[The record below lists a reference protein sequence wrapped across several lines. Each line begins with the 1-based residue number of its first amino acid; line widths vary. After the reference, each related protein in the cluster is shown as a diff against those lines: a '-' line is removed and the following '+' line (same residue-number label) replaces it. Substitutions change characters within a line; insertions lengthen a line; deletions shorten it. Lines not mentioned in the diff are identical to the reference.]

1 MVRRTILINYD
12 HIKDPGYKHLHFHA
26 F

>member
-1 MVRRTILINYD
+1 MVRRTILINYE